1 MWVYFCHIIYM
12 CVYIYLNLEKKIK
25 KLVKGVY
32 TSHPVSSITNNH
44 SLVWDIGHN

>member
-1 MWVYFCHIIYM
+1 M
-12 CVYIYLNLEKKIK
+12 CVYVLSIAFNLEKNKE
-25 KLVKGVY
+25 VSKGSVY